1 MKGIILVGGKGT
13 RLYPVTKT
21 ISKQFL
27 LVYDKPVI
35 YYPLA
40 TLMSGGIKEIM
51 IITTEDYLPM
61 YLKQLGDGSE
71 FGISL
76 EYAIQKKPKG
86 IAESFII
93 AEDFIGSD
101 NVTLLLGDNIFL
113 GQFDFAKAVKEFD
126 SGAVVFSFPV
136 DNPQAFGIV
145 DVDPSGKAISIVEK
159 PKEPKTNLAVVG
171 LYIYSPDVIEIAK
184 SIEPSARGELEI
196 SDLNQ
201 VYLTKEEIKVV
212 HLSQECKWYDCGSYQ
227 SLLEVGNYI
236 SSLSP
241 AERVASG
248 YLEIEALKSNFISK
262 DEYAA
267 LLNKMPDCGYKEL
280 LHNLPTELK
289 LIR

>member
-1 MKGIILVGGKGT
+1 MKGIILAGGKGT